1 MSFRLVLSGAFVLS
15 AASAG
20 AQPIIQVGF
29 DSTASMLTAQEQAD
43 IRSHLVAAGGVW
55 TAALGVMRPVTIDV
69 RVGIAAIATANG
81 ASATTALIGAVA
93 GRDTYEQGA
102 AYELRTG
109 IDVNGAQADAVVN
122 IGLAY
127 LRDELWFDPDP
138 LMRVAAVPADRTDAM
153 SVFLHEWGHVLAY
166 NGWSD
171 PTSGAPPATYWST
184 FDRWMLPGAPTLFA
198 GPASSLDWG
207 SAPDLTTG
215 NNKHWGNAGTTA
227 AAPRAAPPVAWRD
240 GAPAPWT
247 ACELPPSRDAPP
259 SGDAVLR
266 GGGGLIDEL
275 MNGVVFYRGTR
286 YGVSALDRAL
296 LLDVGLLEERVFAS
310 GFDPG

>member
-1 MSFRLVLSGAFVLS
+1 MSFRLVLAGAFALTVAP
-15 AASAG
+15 AA
-20 AQPIIQVGF
+20 AQPIVQVDF
-29 DSTASMLTAQEQAD
+29 DATASMLTAQEQAD
-43 IRSHLVAAGGVW
+43 IRSHLVAAGRVW
-55 TAALGVMRPVTIDV
+55 TAALGVTRPVTIDV

-81 ASATTALIGAVA
+81 ASAATAPVGVVA

-109 IDVNGAQADAVVN
+109 IDVNGAQADAIVN

-127 LRDELWFDPDP
+127 LRGELWFDPDP
-138 LMRVAAVPADRTDAM
+138 LARVVPVPADRTDAM

-171 PTSGAPPATYWST
+171 PTSGEPPASYWST

-198 GPASSLDWG
+198 APASSASWG
-207 SAPDLTTG
+207 GAPDLTTG
-215 NNKHWGNAGTTA
+215 NNKHWGNADTA
-227 AAPRAAPPVAWRD
+227 AVALRAPPPVAWRD
-240 GAPAPWT
+240 GAPVPW
-247 ACELPPSRDAPP
+247 AVCELPPSRDAPP
-259 SGDAVLR
+259 SGAGTLR
-266 GGGGLIDEL
+266 GGSLLDEL

-286 YGVSALDRAL
+286 YRLSALDRAV
-296 LLDVGLLEERVFAS
+296 LLDVGLLGERVFAS

>member
-1 MSFRLVLSGAFVLS
+1 MRVCLVMAGAFTFA

-20 AQPIIQVGF
+20 AQPIVQVGF
-29 DSTASMLTAQEQAD
+29 DASASMLTAQERAD
-43 IRSHLVAAGGVW
+43 IGSHLVAAGRLWAV
-55 TAALGVMRPVTIDV
+55 ALGITRPVTIDV
-69 RVGIAAIATANG
+69 RVGIAPIATANG
-81 ASATTALIGAVA
+81 ASVATAPVGVVA

-109 IDVNGAQADAVVN
+109 VDVNGAQADAIVN

-138 LMRVAAVPADRTDAM
+138 LARTAPVPADRTDAM

-184 FDRWMLPGAPTLFA
+184 FDRWMQPGAPTLFA
-198 GPASSLDWG
+198 GPASSLSWG

-215 NNKHWGNAGTTA
+215 NNKHWGNADATTVA
-227 AAPRAAPPVAWRD
+227 VRAAPPVAWRD
-240 GAPAPWT
+240 GAPVPWK
-247 ACELPPSRDAPP
+247 ACELLPSRDAPP
-259 SGDAVLR
+259 SGDAALR
-266 GGGGLIDEL
+266 GAGGLIDEL

-286 YGVSALDRAL
+286 YGLSALDRAL
-296 LLDVGLLEERVFAS
+296 LLDVGLLDERLFAS

>member
-1 MSFRLVLSGAFVLS
+1 MRLRLVMAGALAFA
-15 AASAG
+15 AASAD
-20 AQPIIQVGF
+20 AQPTIEVGF
-29 DSTASMLTAQEQAD
+29 DASASMLTDRERAD
-43 IRSHLVAAGGVW
+43 ISAHLVAAGRVW
-55 TAALGVMRPVTIDV
+55 TAALGIARPVTIDV

-81 ASATTALIGAVA
+81 ASAATAAVGVVA

-102 AYELRTG
+102 VYELRTS
-109 IDVNGAQADAVVN
+109 IDVNGAQTDAVVN

-138 LMRVAAVPADRTDAM
+138 LMRVAPVPADRTDAM

-171 PTSGAPPATYWST
+171 PTSGEPPAGYWST

-198 GPASSLDWG
+198 APASSSSWG

-215 NNKHWGNAGTTA
+215 NNKHWGNADTTA
-227 AAPRAAPPVAWRD
+227 VAPRAARPVQWRD
-240 GAPAPWT
+240 GAPVPWMV
-247 ACELPPSRDAPP
+247 CELPLSRDAPP
-259 SGDAVLR
+259 SGDATPR
-266 GGGGLIDEL
+266 GGGLLDQL

-286 YGVSALDRAL
+286 YGLSALDRAL